1 SSRRRSAARPA
12 RVSGGCSSSS
22 SGTRAISRAS
32 RRSWSQPPPRPT
44 RRASNHVSAG
54 GITAEPPVV
63 AAPPPSAEPGR
74 LGRML
79 TTAIF
84 LAPAMIMLGIWMVY
98 PAVYTII
105 RSFFGQTGFLGT
117 WVGIDNYKHLF
128 TTSTLTTAIKNNAI
142 WVAVVPALV
151 TAIGLVF

>member
-1 SSRRRSAARPA
+1 
-12 RVSGGCSSSS
+12 
-22 SGTRAISRAS
+22 
-32 RRSWSQPPPRPT
+32 
-44 RRASNHVSAG
+44 
-54 GITAEPPVV
+54 
-63 AAPPPSAEPGR
+63 
-74 LGRML
+74 ML

-151 TAIGLVF
+151 TASASAGASHSRPSSSCRWRYLRSRPA